1 MDLRQA
7 VCIVT
12 GSSSGV
18 GAATARLMASRGARV
33 VINYARSAD
42 AAEGR
47 CGKLARELGG
57 EALVCQPM
65 SVKMRIAAGWLPKRW
80 LSGVD

>member
-1 MDLRQA
+1 MDLSQA

-42 AAEGR
+42 AAEAVAAS
-47 CGKLARELGG
+47 CRELGG
-57 EALVCQPM
+57 EALVCQADV
-65 SVKMRIAAGWLPKRW
+65 SHQIEKIILDLAKY
-80 LSGVD
+80 

>member
-1 MDLRQA
+1 MDLSQA

-42 AAEGR
+42 AELTFAAKWRDGFKNAEVVSWGD
-47 CGKLARELGG
+47 L
-57 EALVCQPM
+57 
-65 SVKMRIAAGWLPKRW
+65 SVFAA
-80 LSGVD
+80 D